1 MNKVLVTYGSRYG
14 STKEISEFI
23 AETIKEWTEGLVC

>member
-1 MNKVLVTYGSRYG
+1 MTKVLVTYG